1 MSIPW
6 PSERVSRTGLAESLA
21 AALSLLVGVTA
32 LRRFGLAYPS
42 PLSSH
47 WGPFA
52 VGLLALSL
60 CGFLLYRLVKRREYP
75 WIIAAA
81 ALALPL
87 FQPSEAPY
95 NSVDRAVFAV
105 RDLALVAVVVGF
117 VLRTMRSTDEL
128 EQRIHLRALAW
139 SYSVVLIALIA
150 YAMAEDLLPPLRG
163 AWVASGMLGSWVVA
177 WFLASARYQ
186 R

>member
-6 PSERVSRTGLAESLA
+6 PSERASRTGLAESLG
-21 AALSLLVGVTA
+21 AALSLLIGVTA
-32 LRRFGLAYPS
+32 LRRFGLTYLS
-42 PLSSH
+42 PFSTN

-52 VGLLALSL
+52 VGFLALSA

-87 FQPSEAPY
+87 FHPSEAPY
-95 NSVDRAVFAV
+95 GPVDRAVFAV
-105 RDLALVAVVVGF
+105 RDMALIAVVVVF

-177 WFLASARYQ
+177 WLLASVRYQ